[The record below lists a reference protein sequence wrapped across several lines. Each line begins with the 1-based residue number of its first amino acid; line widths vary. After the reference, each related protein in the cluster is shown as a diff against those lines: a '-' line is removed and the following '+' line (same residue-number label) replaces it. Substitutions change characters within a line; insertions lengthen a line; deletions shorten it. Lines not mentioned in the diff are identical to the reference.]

1 MATRFD
7 KSESAWMPVLPAA
20 AKEVIF
26 WCAVLVAVVSGA
38 VLIGRMDEIFRF
50 PDPAVASTAAASTTK
65 LVPQPSLD
73 ALLVKAGQSAR

>member
-1 MATRFD
+1 MAARFD

-50 PDPAVASTAAASTTK
+50 PDPAVASTTK

>member
-1 MATRFD
+1 MAARFD
-7 KSESAWMPVLPAA
+7 KPESPWMPVLPAA

-38 VLIGRMDEIFRF
+38 VLIGRMDAIFRF
-50 PDPAVASTAAASTTK
+50 PDPAVSSTAAAPATK

-73 ALLVKAGQSAR
+73 ALLAKAGESGR